1 MAGRV
6 QLDQGFG
13 HLGEL
18 VHHDLG
24 ARTVAACQGGPGLR
38 RRGEALARLHQHGR
52 VVATKAGLLVVHLRL
67 GLHAIG
73 LAHGLQGSA
82 GLLGRARLGAEE
94 QQVLQQARRRRAVA
108 LGHGRVL
115 QQHARG
121 HAFHIEVDNDQAAR
135 LRVEEASGH
144 LPEAACGDI
153 LGLGHGK
160 AQAQVTHLGGGLAV
174 IALDHAQHHAVEQGT
189 GIGPV
194 GQRLG
199 LARPFGLARAA
210 LGRPQIGRMHLV
222 VAGQRLGVAV
232 LGKQGHGR
240 DGLAGQHGFQV
251 FDQGKAG
258 ALQRGGG
265 LVGAQL
271 GALHEALHGAFHA
284 AQHQG
289 RRAQAHH
296 FEGAAGLVQ
305 LLAGD
310 AQGRGVKLLKVRGA
324 RRIGIAHETRHG
336 LARAFQRLAQLIE
349 HPGQRAQ
356 VLFGVRGL
364 RRARLRFVNH

>member
-1 MAGRV
+1 M

-18 VHHDLG
+18 VHHGLG
-24 ARTVAACQGGPGLR
+24 AGTVAAGKGGPGIGC
-38 RRGEALARLHQHGR
+38 RGDALARLHQHRR
-52 VVATKAGLLVVHLRL
+52 VVAAKACLLVVHLGL
-67 GLHAIG
+67 GLHAVG
-73 LAHGLQGSA
+73 LAHRLQGGAS
-82 GLLGRARLGAEE
+82 LLGRAGLGAEE
-94 QQVLQQARRRRAVA
+94 QQVLQQPRRRRAVA

-115 QQHARG
+115 HEHARG
-121 HAFHIEVDNDQAAR
+121 HALDVQVDHDHPAR
-135 LRVEEASGH
+135 LRVEEAGRH
-144 LPEAACGDI
+144 LPEAARGDI
-153 LGLGHGK
+153 LGLAHGK
-160 AQAQVTHLGGGLAV
+160 AQAQVAHLGGGLAV
-174 IALDHAQHHAVEQGT
+174 VALDHAQHHAVEQGP
-189 GIGPV
+189 GIGAV

-199 LARPFGLARAA
+199 LARPLGLARAA
-210 LGRPQIGRMHLV
+210 LGRPQVGRMHLV
-222 VAGQRLGVAV
+222 IAGQRLGVTV

-251 FDQGKAG
+251 FDECEAG
-258 ALQRGGG
+258 ALQRGGS

-271 GALHEALHGAFHA
+271 GALHKALHGAFHA

-310 AQGRGVKLLKVRGA
+310 AQGRGVKFLKVRGA
-324 RRIGIAHETRHG
+324 CRIGIAHETGHR
-336 LARAFQRLAQLIE
+336 LARPFQRLAQLIE